1 MTKSIRTYD
10 DLVKQKL
17 QTEALLQAQKELL
30 MYDLRLLQ
38 TEFKSATSAL
48 SVVGNVITRKKSNLI
63 MDLGLNKMI
72 DFVFKKVILARAG
85 WITKLAVPFIAKNVS
100 SHLISN
106 NKDKIIEKVRSWLHK
121 SSNGKA
127 APDMYEEE

>member
-1 MTKSIRTYD
+1 MTKPIRTYE
-10 DLVKQKL
+10 DLVQQKN
-17 QTEALLQAQKELL
+17 QVEALLQAQKELL

-48 SVVGNVITRKKSNLI
+48 SVAGNLLTRRKHGFI
-63 MDLGLNKMI
+63 MDMGVNKVI
-72 DFVFKKVILARAG
+72 DFLFKKVILAKSG
-85 WITKLAVPFIAKNVS
+85 WITRLAVPFIMKNIS

-106 NKDKIIEKVRSWLHK
+106 NKDQIIEKLRSWLHK

-127 APDMYEEE
+127 APEMYHEE